1 MREDTKTQITKQV
14 ADLAG
19 IIAALDLAK
28 DDIDGSRESLAK
40 RLEKYNNELATIK
53 ENLNEI
59 AWREDDAWLTG
70 GNK

>member
-1 MREDTKTQITKQV
+1 MREDTKTQIAKQV

-28 DDIDGSRESLAK
+28 DDIDGSRESLSK
-40 RLEKYNNELATIK
+40 RLKKYNDELATIK

-59 AWREDDAWLTG
+59 TWREDDAWLTG